1 MFFLLKLFLD
11 YISYHRREKLQED
24 ASDGHQAKLEAQNRF
39 LKDRLG
45 QVESLVEENA
55 IYKAENI
62 NLHKQM
68 NYLRQKIVTF
78 RLLETELHQTK
89 ELLRRRE
96 TEVNDCEIM
105 INKCMI
111 KIDRQDMEIKIGVKR
126 MQELCKM
133 QQDLQMLHDHV
144 RITYDDDDQCA
155 NIQEEPERVYELGCE
170 KETVE
175 HDKIEEVSVKIE
187 NSSTSNI
194 LKEEQ
199 ETQQNNINALSVT
212 KSYEDQLNTCQKKI
226 QSLEEQ
232 LETCQTTI
240 ESLNESLE
248 RTAGEVRGTTDSPSN
263 LRSPVS
269 EDINVHHDC
278 LLEIS
283 SLKEEVKVCK
293 QCKDDVER
301 MLNDQNNELL
311 SIKNQ
316 NTQLEEQTNNF
327 NKMKDVLEERLK
339 EQERELDIMR
349 TQKAVPVT
357 NIDTVEKLTDLQ
369 NENEELLK
377 KVEALKSELEKQ
389 STNSSDATKALENQL
404 EHLQAENESF
414 QDQLKQVISEKDYL
428 QKQVNEIG
436 AVTEDL
442 EQTRNKNTVFEKQRI
457 KELEDEVEQLNLQLI
472 NEIQKSNEY
481 EKLTNRAMTEI
492 KSDVEITEDPR
503 TESSVVDVDNDEKEE
518 PSQYQNEF
526 SKSEILRES
535 SSHLLVR
542 NSEENSNEKISCQL
556 QTKSS
561 LEIKDYQSSQSSIK
575 SIEIIEEKKSQQ
587 QIQPSVDE
595 SKIDNSYMDNRQ
607 INLAFRKSYDK
618 ELQLMNQRFDT
629 KIKELQELHDLEKEE
644 VSKKHDTELDTM
656 RLQIEALENELKK
669 IDERCK
675 CGVKKPRSVFITD
688 ERLAKICRDLLEF
701 GLEVRLYFEGLCINT
716 LY

>member
-1 MFFLLKLFLD
+1 M
-11 YISYHRREKLQED
+11 
-24 ASDGHQAKLEAQNRF
+24 
-39 LKDRLG
+39 KDRLG

-89 ELLRRRE
+89 DLLRRRE
-96 TEVNDCEIM
+96 TEVYDCETL

-144 RITYDDDDQCA
+144 RITYEEDDQCA
-155 NIQEEPERVYELGCE
+155 NIQEEPDRVYELGCE

-175 HDKIEEVSVKIE
+175 HEKIEEISVKIE

-194 LKEEQ
+194 SKEVQ
-199 ETQQNNINALSVT
+199 EIQQNNINALSVT
-212 KSYEDQLNTCQKKI
+212 KSYEDQLDTCHKKI
-226 QSLEEQ
+226 QSLEEK

-240 ESLNESLE
+240 ESLNESLV
-248 RTAGEVRGTTDSPSN
+248 RTADEVRGTTDSSSN
-263 LRSPVS
+263 LKSPVS
-269 EDINVHHDC
+269 ENINVHDDC
-278 LLEIS
+278 LLEIW
-283 SLKEEVKVCK
+283 SLKEEVKACK

-301 MLNDQNNELL
+301 LLNDQNNELL

-327 NKMKDVLEERLK
+327 KQMKNVLEERLN
-339 EQERELDIMR
+339 EQELELDNMR

-357 NIDTVEKLTDLQ
+357 NIDVVEKMTDLQ
-369 NENEELLK
+369 NENEELCK
-377 KVEALKSELEKQ
+377 KVEALKSELERQ
-389 STNSSDATKALENQL
+389 STNSSYVTTALKTQL
-404 EHLQAENESF
+404 EHLQAEKESF
-414 QDQLKQVISEKDYL
+414 QDQLKQVISEKNHL
-428 QKQVNEIG
+428 QRQVNEID

-442 EQTRNKNTVFEKQRI
+442 EQTRNKNTVFEQQRI
-457 KELEDEVEQLNLQLI
+457 KELEDEVERLNLQLK
-472 NEIQKSNEY
+472 NDIQKSNEY

-492 KSDVEITEDPR
+492 KSNVEITEDLR
-503 TESSVVDVDNDEKEE
+503 TESSVVDVLTVDNDEKEK

-526 SKSEILRES
+526 PKSEILRES

-542 NSEENSNEKISCQL
+542 NSEEDSNEKSSCQL

-561 LEIKDYQSSQSSIK
+561 LEIKDYQSSLSSIK
-575 SIEIIEEKKSQQ
+575 SIEIIQEKKSQQ

-595 SKIDNSYMDNRQ
+595 SQIKNSYMENRQ
-607 INLAFRKSYDK
+607 INLAIRKSYDK

-675 CGVKKPRSVFITD
+675 CGVKTPRSVFITD

-716 LY
+716 FYKLSFRLV